1 MKQKRNQSTMV
12 NLLGFGTMI
21 LTIVL
26 FLIFGYIGW

>member
-1 MKQKRNQSTMV
+1 MSKVETYTFLQE
-12 NLLGFGTMI
+12 GTMI